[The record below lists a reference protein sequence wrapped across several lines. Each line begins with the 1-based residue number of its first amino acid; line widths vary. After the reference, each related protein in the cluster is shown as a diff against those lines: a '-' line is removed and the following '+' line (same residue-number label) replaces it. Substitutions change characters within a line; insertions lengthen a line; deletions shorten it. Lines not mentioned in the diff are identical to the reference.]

1 MSAERMSKAAR
12 HINRMA
18 TRSCEAERERER
30 VEKFPCWVLLC
41 RRRCGVFMYGRA
53 LNNEEMREGKK
64 NKKMKR
70 IGQIKQR
77 KERF

>member
-18 TRSCEAERERER
+18 TRSCEAERER
-30 VEKFPCWVLLC
+30 VQKFHCWVLLC
-41 RRRCGVFMYGRA
+41 RRRCGVLMYGRA

-64 NKKMKR
+64 NKKLKR
-70 IGQIKQR
+70 IGQKKQR